1 MKNILVITFLFLVSC
16 GYQPIYVNKEISQ
29 MTFNEIVLTGDKKIN
44 NQILSTLSIDE
55 KKDDRLNNMFLN
67 SEEIIVE
74 TSKDSKGLV
83 STYRTDIKLTFLIK
97 NENKII
103 KEKLFN
109 ESFSYNNKDNKFDLV
124 EYQREIKTMLVNK
137 IIEDLIIFINLK

>member
-124 EYQREIKTMLVNK
+124 EYQREVKTMLVNK

>member
-29 MTFNEIVLTGDKKIN
+29 ITFNEIVLTGDKKIN
-44 NQILSTLSIDE
+44 NQILSALSIDE
-55 KKDDRLNNMFLN
+55 KKDDQLNNMFLN